1 MAVFTKDLI
10 NDGKLYRLA
19 IKNQQFAGDILSFL
33 RAISLLRFFPLLGSG
48 KTFKAE
54 DLIQEFFNFLEELG
68 AIPSIKQKDQV
79 TVFRLYYDV
88 FSSLS
93 DNISDR
99 ASIYNLLLE
108 GMRICMQIKGK
119 INLIMNSSLWRGD
132 LYDEFAIWQNN

>member
-10 NDGKLYRLA
+10 NDSKLYRLA
-19 IKNQQFAGDILSFL
+19 IKNKQFAGDILSFL
-33 RAISLLRFFPLLGSG
+33 RALSLLRFFPLLGSG

-54 DLIQEFFNFLEELG
+54 DLIQEFFNLLEELG
-68 AIPSIKQKDQV
+68 AIPSIKQKGQV

-93 DNISDR
+93 ENISDR
-99 ASIYNLLLE
+99 AYIYNLLLE

-119 INLIMNSSLWRGD
+119 INLIMNSSLWSGD

>member
-1 MAVFTKDLI
+1 MDKLLI
-10 NDGKLYRLA
+10 IFEY
-19 IKNQQFAGDILSFL
+19 ILH
-33 RAISLLRFFPLLGSG
+33 
-48 KTFKAE
+48 T
-54 DLIQEFFNFLEELG
+54 
-68 AIPSIKQKDQV
+68 IKQKDQV

-99 ASIYNLLLE
+99 AYIYNLLLE